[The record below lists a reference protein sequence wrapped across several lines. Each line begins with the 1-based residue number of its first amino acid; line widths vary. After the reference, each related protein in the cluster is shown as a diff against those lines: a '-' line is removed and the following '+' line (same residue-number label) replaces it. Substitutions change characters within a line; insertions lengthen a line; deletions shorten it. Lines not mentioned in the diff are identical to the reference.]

1 MKALNKEIL
10 RLAIPS
16 ILASIT
22 IPIVGIVDLA
32 IAGHLSAG
40 DAAVLIGGVSIG
52 SMLFDLLYWNF
63 GFLRVGT
70 GGMTAQAWGRG
81 DRREIS
87 ALLCRGVVLSLLIAA
102 CMLLLQ
108 WPFVKLVFL
117 LVDCSPEVRTLAERY
132 FFIRIWAAP
141 ASLSLM
147 AFRGWFIG
155 MQDSVSSM
163 LTDLVVNGVNIAASL
178 LLAYGCGAWT
188 GIGFSGIPAGTVIAQ
203 YSGLI
208 FAVAVAGFKY
218 GPAARRRAAA
228 PADAAAFVP
237 GQVFIEFDRETLRS
251 SFAGRELRKFMS
263 LNGDLFIRSLSMVAV
278 YIGFTILSARFG
290 DLMLA
295 SSTIMM
301 KLLLLF
307 SYFTDG
313 FAHAGE
319 ALTGRYIGAG
329 DRLMTRQTV
338 RWTFIWSMGIGM
350 GFVLVYLLGAEPV
363 LRIMTSDVDVISACR
378 LFFVW
383 LLPMPLI
390 GCAAFT
396 WDGIYVGAT
405 ASRAMRD
412 SAVFSAVAFFGVW
425 FAGIALLDYVRPG
438 LGTLPPP
445 DTIPQGAASARDVAA
460 VHVLLTAYFAHLAV
474 RMLWLTFRY
483 RPAVL
488 ARFGPEPAA
497 ASPTLND

>member
-1 MKALNKEIL
+1 
-10 RLAIPS
+10 
-16 ILASIT
+16 
-22 IPIVGIVDLA
+22 
-32 IAGHLSAG
+32 
-40 DAAVLIGGVSIG
+40 
-52 SMLFDLLYWNF
+52 
-63 GFLRVGT
+63 
-70 GGMTAQAWGRG
+70 
-81 DRREIS
+81 
-87 ALLCRGVVLSLLIAA
+87 
-102 CMLLLQ
+102 
-108 WPFVKLVFL
+108 
-117 LVDCSPEVRTLAERY
+117 
-132 FFIRIWAAP
+132 
-141 ASLSLM
+141 
-147 AFRGWFIG
+147 
-155 MQDSVSSM
+155 
-163 LTDLVVNGVNIAASL
+163 
-178 LLAYGCGAWT
+178 
-188 GIGFSGIPAGTVIAQ
+188 
-203 YSGLI
+203 
-208 FAVAVAGFKY
+208 
-218 GPAARRRAAA
+218 
-228 PADAAAFVP
+228 
-237 GQVFIEFDRETLRS
+237 
-251 SFAGRELRKFMS
+251 
-263 LNGDLFIRSLSMVAV
+263 
-278 YIGFTILSARFG
+278 
-290 DLMLA
+290 MLA

-363 LRIMTSDVDVISACR
+363 LRIMTSDADVISACR

-438 LGTLPPP
+438 LGTLLPP
-445 DTIPQGAASARDVAA
+445 DTIPPGAASARDVAA